1 MVDQANESSLVP
13 LTVSDI
19 KQFLYCPRIGYFRTV
34 LPVEHAATFK
44 MEHGKEMHDLLDRLE
59 KRRTLARYRLK
70 EGIREFH
77 VHVFSHRLGLSGVVD
92 MIFRTPEGI
101 IPVEFKASTREPGIN
116 HKYQLVAYA
125 MLLEDVF
132 QAQIRSGF
140 IYLVPTEKIHL
151 VPITA
156 SSREYVKGILGAIR
170 NMIRHQQIPVPT
182 RSRRRCRECE
192 FANFCRDMDR
202 RRTTRY
208 VELLRASS

>member
-19 KQFLYCPRIGYFRTV
+19 KQFLYCPRIVYFRTV
-34 LPVEHAATFK
+34 LPVEHATTFK
-44 MEHGKEMHDLLDRLE
+44 MEYGKQIHDLLDRLE

-70 EGIREFH
+70 EGTREFH
-77 VHVFSHRLGLSGVVD
+77 VHVFSRRLALSGVVD
-92 MIFRTPEGI
+92 MIFRTPDGI

-156 SSREYVKGILGAIR
+156 NSRLHVKRILGTIR
-170 NMIRHQQIPVPT
+170 NMIRQQRMPEPT
-182 RSRRRCRECE
+182 RSHHRCRECE
-192 FANFCRDMDR
+192 FANFCRDIDR

-208 VELLRASS
+208 VKLPRASS